1 MAPTKQKF
9 MTSDDTPG
17 RPTKGTQIPR
27 RVLSPLPCTSGTN
40 HKDYMEETE
49 SESACEGLSECR
61 PFCVCK
67 CRAPERSTYQLE
79 FIQWG
84 LCSKFEHRTRFK
96 YCTSVKFVR
105 RGGIFLCPHCET

>member
-49 SESACEGLSECR
+49 SESACEGLSE
-61 PFCVCK
+61 VD
-67 CRAPERSTYQLE
+67 
-79 FIQWG
+79 
-84 LCSKFEHRTRFK
+84 
-96 YCTSVKFVR
+96 
-105 RGGIFLCPHCET
+105 FLRVQMSSARNVNLSA